1 MRYNFII
8 KGTTNKTWGLQKQK
22 WQWRLETFPDVID
35 GTFSYKVGHL
45 SYLTLAIHNESS
57 HVLSDTFCIA
67 ILVVLAARTIKT
79 VEKRENSQ
87 AIKITLAWFNRC
99 SDQNTVF
106 FNKKKMQFNL
116 LLSVVCAALCL
127 FLAWERGTAESRGWT
142 GVCLAA
148 DPTSSRLEWVFPDT
162 EFCLNRGSCKARA
175 KHENY
180 PPFQTKAFIGT
191 TRKCIVLFSAVLG
204 ILNNLFTYQRES
216 SYFWDPY
223 LNIGSGIKES

>member
-67 ILVVLAARTIKT
+67 ILVVLASRTIKT
-79 VEKRENSQ
+79 VKKRENSQ

-106 FNKKKMQFNL
+106 FNKKRKCNL
-116 LLSVVCAALCL
+116 NCSCQWRVLHCVC
-127 FLAWERGTAESRGWT
+127 FLHGKEEQQRAGAGQVFVLQLTPQ
-142 GVCLAA
+142 AA
-148 DPTSSRLEWVFPDT
+148 D
-162 EFCLNRGSCKARA
+162 LN
-175 KHENY
+175 
-180 PPFQTKAFIGT
+180 
-191 TRKCIVLFSAVLG
+191 
-204 ILNNLFTYQRES
+204 ES
-216 SYFWDPY
+216 SQTQNFAWTEVVAKPEPSMKTTLLFKLKFLLAQQGDV
-223 LNIGSGIKES
+223 